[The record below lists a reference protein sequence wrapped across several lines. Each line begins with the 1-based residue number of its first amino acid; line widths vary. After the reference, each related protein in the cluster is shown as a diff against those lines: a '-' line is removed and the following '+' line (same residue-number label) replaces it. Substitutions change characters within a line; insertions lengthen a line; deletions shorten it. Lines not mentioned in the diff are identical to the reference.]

1 MIDIHLHGTP
11 EKDTHSK
18 SPEDILEIARFH
30 GLIGVSHIVP
40 TIYPS
45 SIEQMRA
52 EMDLVRRAMRQ
63 QRETSSAWIVGVHLE
78 GPFLNPKMSGALDNR
93 AFLKPSQYYL
103 ERLIDGYEDIIKI
116 ITIAPELDGAIG
128 LIKYLADTSI
138 VVSMG
143 HSDATYSEAEEG
155 YRAGA
160 KGITHLFNAMRGFHH
175 REPGLSGFGLI
186 NKDIYV
192 EVIADPYH
200 LHTETIKLIFN
211 LKPPE
216 RVILISDFVRVPR
229 SQDGRLMGGT
239 ISLKESVERLI
250 SLGID
255 REKISLSVYQNPKR
269 YLGID

>member
-11 EKDTHSK
+11 NKDTHSK

-30 GLIGVSHIVP
+30 GLLGVSHIVP

-52 EMDLVRRAMRQ
+52 EMDLVRRAMRK

-78 GPFLNPKMSGALDNR
+78 GPFLNPKISSALDDR
-93 AFLKPSQYYL
+93 AFLKPSQYNL

-116 ITIAPELDGAIG
+116 ITIAPELDGSIN
-128 LIKYLADTSI
+128 LIRYLSDTSI
-138 VVSMG
+138 AVSMG

-160 KGITHLFNAMRGFHH
+160 MGITHLFNAMRGFHH
-175 REPGLSGFGLI
+175 REPGLTGFGLI

-192 EVIADPYH
+192 EVIGDPYH
-200 LHTETIKLIFN
+200 LHPETIKLIFN
-211 LKPPE
+211 LKPAE
-216 RVILISDFVRVPR
+216 RIILISDLVRVPK
-229 SQDGRLMGGT
+229 SKDGKLLGGSM
-239 ISLKESVERLI
+239 SLKESTERLA
-250 SLGID
+250 SLNID
-255 REKISLSVYQNPKR
+255 KDKIALSAGENPKR